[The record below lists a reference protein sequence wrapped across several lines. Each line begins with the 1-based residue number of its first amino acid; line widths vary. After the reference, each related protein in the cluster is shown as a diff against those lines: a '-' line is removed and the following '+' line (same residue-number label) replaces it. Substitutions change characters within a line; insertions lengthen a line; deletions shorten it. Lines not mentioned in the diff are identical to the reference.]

1 MTQKKRPKFLSMH
14 KYLLLGIWLLLPCC
28 LRAQEP
34 TVFLPAA
41 GAGDTLPP
49 VVGRKNAWNH
59 FWTDQYPNPR
69 KAILLSFALPGAG
82 QAYNKKW
89 WKIPIVYGALGAL
102 TWLEVDNIRQYR
114 ALRDNYKFLVDG
126 DPATNPTEQPYTS
139 LDATQ
144 MRFYRDQYR
153 RFVELTSV
161 GLGLVYVLAATD
173 AFVDAHLASFDV
185 SDDLSLRMRPR
196 FEQGPGL
203 APVLG
208 LGISLQIGD
217 GQRLPRYPWTAP

>member
-1 MTQKKRPKFLSMH
+1 MRIQLFGFLLS
-14 KYLLLGIWLLLPCC
+14 LWLCLTIG
-28 LRAQEP
+28 LRAQAQQA
-34 TVFLPAA
+34 PAP
-41 GAGDTLPP
+41 DTLVPREVMQP
-49 VVGRKNAWNH
+49 NAWNR
-59 FWTDQYPNPR
+59 FWKDNYPNPR
-69 KAILLSFALPGAG
+69 KALLLSFALPGAG

-126 DPATNPTEQPYTS
+126 DPGTNPTEEPYRS
-139 LDATQ
+139 LDATR

-153 RFVELTSV
+153 RYVELTSV
-161 GLGLVYVLAATD
+161 GLGLAYVLAATD

-196 FEQGPGL
+196 FEQGFGG

-208 LGISLQIGD
+208 FGISLHLGD
-217 GQRLPRYPWTAP
+217 GRQAPRHFWTAP